1 MYRHVLVAIDGSPFS
16 FKAAEHGLGLA
27 KTIGA
32 KATAIYVT
40 PTWRALALSEIAVGH
55 VEQQFDAQMKQ
66 TAETYF
72 AQLRDIAGK
81 LGLTCESV
89 HVVGDYPYECI
100 IETAAQRD
108 CDVVVVGSHG
118 RRGMAS
124 LLLGS
129 ETTKLLTHSKIPV
142 IVYRA

>member
-16 FKAAEHGLGLA
+16 MKAAEHGLGLA
-27 KTIGA
+27 KATGS

-55 VEQQFDAQMKQ
+55 VEEQFNAQMKQ
-66 TAETYF
+66 IADTYF
-72 AQLRDIAGK
+72 AELHKIAAG
-81 LGLTCESV
+81 LGITCDCL
-89 HVVGDYPYECI
+89 HVVGDSPFESI
-100 IETAAQRD
+100 IATAAQRE
-108 CDVVVVGSHG
+108 CDVIVVGSHG
-118 RRGMAS
+118 RRGLSS

-129 ETTKLLTHSKIPV
+129 ETTKLLTHCHIPV